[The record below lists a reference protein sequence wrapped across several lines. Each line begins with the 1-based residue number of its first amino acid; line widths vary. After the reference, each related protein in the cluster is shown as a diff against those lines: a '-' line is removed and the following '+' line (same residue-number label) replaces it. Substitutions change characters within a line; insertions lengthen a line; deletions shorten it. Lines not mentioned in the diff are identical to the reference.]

1 MSHRLLSIQYTL
13 GMDRIAL
20 KRFPKGYVFL
30 LVTLSSTCFYLSWCS
45 FWLGGLLFV
54 AIVPILAIFKLL
66 TIAPKQKHFCLFS
79 VVYTLFFWNTL
90 TIWWIYKATFLA
102 FLFTVCY
109 NTFCLALPCFFY
121 YWIRKWG
128 GLYMGY
134 LGLVTSWLT
143 LEYAH
148 LSWEYWELTF
158 PWLNLGNGLA
168 ALPQWI
174 QWYEYTGILGGSL
187 WVLIVNI
194 FLYHLLFEK
203 ANFLLFNGWCW
214 GILLPIAISL
224 MIYYRYKEKGR
235 NVEAVVVQ
243 PNFDNY
249 TEKDYTSPC
258 FVPYACQIDRLLA
271 LSKQQLTPATCLVV
285 WPESAIDCWL
295 EEEKLGDYLLMQ
307 PIFQFLD
314 THTALNL
321 ITGISSRCLYGPIQ
335 ATKTAQIRRGAY
347 VDYFNSVFHLKTL
360 QKIDIYHKQKRVPGG
375 EYIPYFHLLPIPLC
389 SWLKQ
394 KFVDIG
400 NIDPCLG
407 KGNETKVFKIDDH
420 INVAPI
426 ICYELL
432 YGAFVGKS
440 AQKGA
445 NLFVV
450 VTNDGWWGNT
460 PIYHDFFQYT
470 RLLAIAHR
478 KSVVRAASTGI
489 SGLISQRGAVIAAT
503 NRLEVAATRGVVYA
517 NNQLTFYSLH
527 GDYIGRIAAWTCF
540 ILCCIISMVRLQQ
553 KKYWPKAFFGSVQ
566 LSV

>member
-1 MSHRLLSIQYTL
+1 MLHHLLSIPYTL
-13 GMDRIAL
+13 GIDRIARFS
-20 KRFPKGYVFL
+20 KRYVFL
-30 LVTLSSTCFYLSWCS
+30 LVTLSSTFFYLSWCS

-66 TIAPKQKHFCLFS
+66 TITPKKKYFCLFS
-79 VVYTLFFWNTL
+79 VVCTLFLWNTL
-90 TIWWIYKATFLA
+90 TIWWIYKATFPA
-102 FLFTVCY
+102 FLFTACY
-109 NTFCLALPCFFY
+109 NTFCLSLPCLFY
-121 YWIRKWG
+121 YYIRKWV
-128 GLYMGY
+128 GLYIAY

-174 QWYEYTGILGGSL
+174 QWYEYTGILGGSF

-194 FLYHLLFEK
+194 LLYHLLFEK
-203 ANFLLFNGWCW
+203 ANFFLFNGWSG

-224 MIYYRYKEKGR
+224 TIYYRYKEKGR
-235 NVEAVVVQ
+235 NVEVVAVQ

-249 TEKDYTSPC
+249 TEKDYTAPT
-258 FVPYACQIDRLLA
+258 FVSDARQIDRLLT
-271 LSKQQLTPATCLVV
+271 LSKQQLTPVTSLVV

-295 EEEKLGDYLLMQ
+295 EEVKVCDHLLMQ

-314 THTALNL
+314 RYTALSL
-321 ITGISSRCLYGPIQ
+321 ITGISSCCLYGPIQ
-335 ATKTAQIRRGAY
+335 ATKTAHQIRRGLY
-347 VDYFNSVFHLKTL
+347 IDYFNSVFYLKSR
-360 QKIDIYHKQKRVPGG
+360 QKIDIYHKQKRLPGG
-375 EYIPYFHLLPIPLC
+375 EYIPYFHLLPLPLS

-394 KFVDIG
+394 KFLDIG

-407 KGNETKVFKIDDH
+407 KGKETKVFQIDAH

-432 YGAFVGKS
+432 YGAFVGRS

-445 NLFVV
+445 NLFAVA
-450 VTNDGWWGNT
+450 TNDGWWGNT

-478 KSVVRAASTGI
+478 RSVVRAANTGI
-489 SGLISQRGAVIAAT
+489 SGFISQRGAVIAAT
-503 NRLEVAATRGVVYA
+503 NRLEVAAIRGIVYA
-517 NNQLTFYSLH
+517 NNQLTFYSLY

-540 ILCCIISMVRLQQ
+540 ILCCMVSMVRFR
-553 KKYWPKAFFGSVQ
+553 KKG
-566 LSV
+566 